1 MSVVVVAA
9 LLGWGV
15 VTGLDLVTVLQAMVA
30 RPLVAG
36 TVAGVIVGDAATGVL
51 VGMVLELF
59 ALEVLP
65 VGGARYPDFGPAAVA
80 GTAAAANAP
89 LAEIGPGL
97 AVGLLVAYV
106 GDWSIVALRRW
117 NTTRVRAAAAGLD
130 AGDLRVMS
138 GVQLGGIARDALR
151 AGVLTAIGLGV
162 AFAARRWPLLDA
174 RGAHLLT
181 AVLAGVGLAVAA
193 TNGARLVERGRGIWW
208 FTVGLTGGIAW
219 IVLR

>member
-1 MSVVVVAA
+1 
-9 LLGWGV
+9 
-15 VTGLDLVTVLQAMVA
+15 
-30 RPLVAG
+30 
-36 TVAGVIVGDAATGVL
+36 
-51 VGMVLELF
+51 
-59 ALEVLP
+59 
-65 VGGARYPDFGPAAVA
+65 
-80 GTAAAANAP
+80 
-89 LAEIGPGL
+89 
-97 AVGLLVAYV
+97 
-106 GDWSIVALRRW
+106 
-117 NTTRVRAAAAGLD
+117 
-130 AGDLRVMS
+130 MS